1 MTNLKKLPNAIK
13 FALFASAASL
23 ATGNA
28 FAQEAASSDTEAKTL
43 DRIEVTGSRLKRAD
57 IEGSLPVTVI
67 DRAAIDASGRVSVAD
82 VLRESTFSSFGNFRP
97 QSGSSAQAV
106 ADIDL
111 RGIGSDRTL
120 VLIDGRR
127 APYAPSTGAN
137 ADLNTIPLAAVERI
151 EILSDGAS
159 ALYGSDAIG
168 GVVNIILRKDYE
180 GAEFRYG
187 KGSPKV
193 TGGDTEEASVVF
205 GTASERGSL
214 LLGASYNK
222 RGMVFTRDQIGGN
235 VRGGSFYGNNFYF
248 EDPEHPRA
256 GTSRG
261 ADGAAGGALTGYA
274 CDDTNFWRNGA
285 NCVFD
290 FNAVAAN
297 EASVKNKSL
306 FARGT
311 WQINDDWTVYTAA
324 SYSNADSFGRYAPT
338 PGRLYVPEGTPNDP
352 VPGDG
357 LGVFVYHRYAAAGNR
372 DNYVDN
378 TSIDF
383 TLGFQWQ
390 ASDRLAVDFG
400 LRRSDAKFKE
410 LGRGYIVTPLAEQA
424 VATGAYN
431 LRDPFGNPQSVV
443 QGFTATTSRD
453 GKFNID
459 ELFAN
464 ATLDL
469 FEMGGGMSAIAFGAE
484 YREEDYADV
493 YDSLSEAGVVA
504 GSAGNSAAG
513 TREVYAAYAEW
524 LFPIVSSFDITVAA
538 RYDNYSDY
546 GSDVSPKVSLRW
558 QPMDSLTFR
567 ASAGQGFRA
576 PTLPSLYGKRSFSA
590 EEVQDYRTCL
600 AIGFSAADCGGD
612 ANNDNIADGPQNE
625 DVVSYQIDSYS
636 SGNQQL
642 KSEQSKQYGL
652 GVAWDPTDWMNVTL
666 DYYNIEI
673 EDRIRQ
679 IEYQE
684 LVDFDNRGIALPT
697 GTSVIRRS
705 NGSVAEINTAY
716 ANEGDLET
724 SGLDFNLRT
733 RFDLG
738 NAGKLENWLQI
749 AHTLDYTV
757 TDGVVKKDRLGWVT
771 QPENRGSLRNTWS
784 YGDLTVNWN
793 INYIGDQQNPGT
805 IPAYGF
811 LAGGI
816 NTRVGS
822 YTTNDL
828 AVSYNTPWNGT
839 VTLGATNVGDRYPEL
854 VGYDNRPWNFYL
866 YDAYGRTV
874 YFRYAQKF

>member
-57 IEGSLPVTVI
+57 IEGAVPVTVI

-97 QSGSSAQAV
+97 QSGSSAQGV
-106 ADIDL
+106 SDIDL

-127 APYAPSTGAN
+127 APYAPSTGQN

-187 KGSPKV
+187 KGQTKV
-193 TGGDTEEASVVF
+193 TGGDTEEGSVVF
-205 GTASERGSL
+205 GTSSDRGSL
-214 LLGASYNK
+214 LLGASFNK
-222 RGMVFTRDQIGGN
+222 RGMVFTRDQIGGQS
-235 VRGGSFYGNNFYF
+235 RGASFYGNNFYF
-248 EDPEHPRA
+248 ED
-256 GTSRG
+256 GTL
-261 ADGAAGGALTGYA
+261 GGALPGYA
-274 CDDTNFWRNGA
+274 CDDPGFYQLGG

-297 EASVKNKSL
+297 EASVTNKSL
-306 FARGT
+306 FARGQ
-311 WQINDDWTVYTAA
+311 WQINDDWSIYTAA
-324 SYSNADSFGRYAPT
+324 SYSNSDSFGRYAPT
-338 PGRLYVPEGTPNDP
+338 PGALFVEENSPNDP

-357 LGVFVYHRYAAAGNR
+357 QGAYIYHRYAAAGNR
-372 DNYVDN
+372 DNFVDN
-378 TSIDF
+378 TATDF

-390 ASDRLAVDFG
+390 ATDKLALDFG
-400 LRRSDAKFKE
+400 IRRSEAKFKE
-410 LGRGYIVTPLAEQA
+410 TGRGYIVTPLAEA
-424 VATGAYN
+424 AAASGDYN
-431 LRDPFGNPQSVV
+431 LFDPFGNPDEVIK
-443 QGFTATTSRD
+443 GFTATIGRD
-453 GKFNID
+453 GKFDIQ
-459 ELFAN
+459 EVFAN

-484 YREEDYADV
+484 YREEDYADI

-513 TREVYAAYAEW
+513 QREIYAAYAEW
-524 LFPIVSSFDITVAA
+524 LFPIVSSFDVTVAA

-546 GSDVSPKVSLRW
+546 GSDVSPKVSVRW
-558 QPMDSLTFR
+558 QPLDSLTFR
-567 ASAGQGFRA
+567 ASAGEGFRA
-576 PTLPSLYGKRSFSA
+576 PPLPYLYGARSFSA
-590 EEVQDYRTCL
+590 EEVQDFRTCTNV
-600 AIGFSAADCGGD
+600 GYTAAQCGND
-612 ANNDNIADGPQNE
+612 ANGDNIADGPEAQA
-625 DVVSYQIDSYS
+625 VQYQIDSYS
-636 SGNQQL
+636 SGNTDLQ
-642 KSEQSKQYGL
+642 SESSKQYSL
-652 GVAWDPTDWMNVTL
+652 GMAWDATDWLNITL
-666 DYYNIEI
+666 DYYKIKI
-673 EDRIRQ
+673 EDRIRL
-679 IEYQE
+679 IAYQE
-684 LVDFDNRGIALPT
+684 LVDFDNRGIALPA
-697 GTSVIRRS
+697 GTSVIRRP
-705 NGSVAEINTAY
+705 NGAVREINTAY

-738 NAGKLENWLQI
+738 GMGKLENWLQV
-749 AHTLDYTV
+749 AHVLDYTV
-757 TDGVVKKDRLGWVT
+757 TDGVVEKDRLGWVT
-771 QPENRGSLRNTWS
+771 SPDLRGSLRNTWS
-784 YGDLTVNWN
+784 YGDFTVNWN
-793 INYIGDQQNPGT
+793 INYIGDQENPRT
-805 IPAYGF
+805 TPADYGDIA
-811 LAGGI
+811 AGAG
-816 NTRVGS
+816 TRVGS
-822 YTTNDL
+822 YATNDV
-828 AVSYNTPWNGT
+828 AFTYNAPWNAS
-839 VTLGATNVGDRYPEL
+839 VTLGATNIGDRYPEL

-874 YFRYAQKF
+874 YFRYTQKF

>member
-97 QSGSSAQAV
+97 QSGSGAQAV

-248 EDPEHPRA
+248 EDPEDPNA
-256 GTSRG
+256 GTSAG

-400 LRRSDAKFKE
+400 LRRSDAKFK
-410 LGRGYIVTPLAEQA
+410 
-424 VATGAYN
+424 
-431 LRDPFGNPQSVV
+431 
-443 QGFTATTSRD
+443 
-453 GKFNID
+453 
-459 ELFAN
+459 
-464 ATLDL
+464 
-469 FEMGGGMSAIAFGAE
+469 
-484 YREEDYADV
+484 
-493 YDSLSEAGVVA
+493 
-504 GSAGNSAAG
+504 
-513 TREVYAAYAEW
+513 
-524 LFPIVSSFDITVAA
+524 
-538 RYDNYSDY
+538 
-546 GSDVSPKVSLRW
+546 
-558 QPMDSLTFR
+558 
-567 ASAGQGFRA
+567 
-576 PTLPSLYGKRSFSA
+576 
-590 EEVQDYRTCL
+590 
-600 AIGFSAADCGGD
+600 
-612 ANNDNIADGPQNE
+612 
-625 DVVSYQIDSYS
+625 
-636 SGNQQL
+636 
-642 KSEQSKQYGL
+642 
-652 GVAWDPTDWMNVTL
+652 
-666 DYYNIEI
+666 
-673 EDRIRQ
+673 
-679 IEYQE
+679 
-684 LVDFDNRGIALPT
+684 
-697 GTSVIRRS
+697 
-705 NGSVAEINTAY
+705 
-716 ANEGDLET
+716 
-724 SGLDFNLRT
+724 
-733 RFDLG
+733 
-738 NAGKLENWLQI
+738 
-749 AHTLDYTV
+749 
-757 TDGVVKKDRLGWVT
+757 
-771 QPENRGSLRNTWS
+771 
-784 YGDLTVNWN
+784 
-793 INYIGDQQNPGT
+793 
-805 IPAYGF
+805 
-811 LAGGI
+811 
-816 NTRVGS
+816 
-822 YTTNDL
+822 
-828 AVSYNTPWNGT
+828 
-839 VTLGATNVGDRYPEL
+839 
-854 VGYDNRPWNFYL
+854 
-866 YDAYGRTV
+866 
-874 YFRYAQKF
+874 